1 MIEEDPVAGEHAVR
15 LAVVDHDPV
24 GVQLGNAVWRS
35 KIPIQNIFIL
45 CYEEFLCVKQARI
58 LLVGSVNLEVKEIK
72 MVYISS
78 SQLQF
83 GDLYSSAKEGHEIPA
98 KN

>member
-1 MIEEDPVAGEHAVR
+1 M
-15 LAVVDHDPV
+15 
-24 GVQLGNAVWRS
+24 
-35 KIPIQNIFIL
+35 
-45 CYEEFLCVKQARI
+45 KQARN